1 MMRMLRRICA
11 NRQIMIVVMI
21 SAFLVMSLGTGA
33 AVAQDALLE
42 EAHQLVTR
50 QQAYVSWKS
59 PGPPIDV
66 KSSVGQLKGKEVLFI
81 ANGLNYPFVQNVL
94 RGLQESL
101 GLANMEVIGVD
112 GAGQVAKA
120 AQLMEQG
127 IARNVDVIII
137 ESFPAE
143 QLTAPIQA
151 CQKAGIPVIE
161 QFGRD
166 PQVPPPELGISAVV
180 SYSYSGSGREMA
192 DLVVAD
198 SGGKANVVFFDVP
211 EIGVSQLVR
220 EGFVE
225 EMHRL
230 CPNAQIKV
238 VDTLMAQWSTT
249 LANLTA
255 SVIRS
260 DPGVNYLVPAYDSM
274 IALMKPAVYAI
285 HAQDRVKIVSSNAS
299 YPAMQ
304 DLKKGELLIGDVGG
318 PQHWI
323 GWATADQIYRILLGY
338 EPVTDEFIPNRTF
351 TQSNIEEIDL
361 DAEESTWYGPL
372 DFRLKYRQLWGFE

>member
-21 SAFLVMSLGTGA
+21 SAFLVMSFGTGA

-42 EAHQLVTR
+42 EVHQLVTR
-50 QQAYVSWKS
+50 QQGYVSWKS

-66 KSSVGQLKGKEVLFI
+66 KSSVGQLEGKEVLFI

-151 CQKAGIPVIE
+151 CQKAGIPIIE

-166 PQVPPPELGISAVV
+166 PQLPPPELGISAVV

-225 EMHRL
+225 EMQRL

-274 IALMKPAVYAI
+274 IALMKPAIYAI

-338 EPVTDEFIPNRTF
+338 EPVADEFIPNRTF
-351 TQSNIEEIDL
+351 TRSNIEEIDL

-372 DFRLKYRQLWGFE
+372 DFRSRYTQLWGFE